1 MSKFAALFALLNAA
15 LVSSSVLTRSAAA
28 VASKGLVSD
37 SADAITVLTT
47 CTEQNLDNC
56 LVWSGTTLPVGCTST
71 AASGQASD
79 INSVETAS
87 GILCTLFA
95 STTCTGASQIIN
107 GTLDNLAV
115 VGYANTANSF
125 TCVSN

>member
-1 MSKFAALFALLNAA
+1 MTRRLLNAA
-15 LVSSSVLTRSAAA
+15 LVSSSVLTRSDAA
-28 VASKGLVSD
+28 VASKGPVSD

-47 CTEQNLDNC
+47 CTEHNLVDC
-56 LVWSGTTLPVGCTST
+56 LVFTSTTLPVGCTNT
-71 AASGQASD
+71 AAAGQASD
-79 INSVETAS
+79 IVSVETAP

-95 STTCTGASQIIN
+95 STTCTGASQIID

-115 VGYANTANSF
+115 VGYSDITNSF